1 MGNCNFKAEQEKD
14 NVQATSKTNFHFQY
28 VIGRGG
34 FGKVWKVELR
44 KGNKMYAMK
53 EMAKARII
61 SKRSVN
67 SVMNEKK
74 FLAQLNHPFLVN
86 MHYAFQ
92 DRDNLYLVIDLMAG
106 GDLRY
111 HIGKHRRF
119 TEAQT
124 KFFVACMILSL
135 EFLHANCILH
145 RDIKPENLV
154 FDE

>member
-1 MGNCNFKAEQEKD
+1 MNKNNF
-14 NVQATSKTNFHFQY
+14 NFDY

-44 KGNKMYAMK
+44 KEKKLYALK

-74 FLAQLNHPFLVN
+74 FLCQLDHPFLVN
-86 MHYAFQ
+86 MHFAFE
-92 DRDNLYLVIDLMAG
+92 DRDNLYLVIDLMSG

-111 HIGKHRRF
+111 HIGKNRRF
-119 TEAQT
+119 SE
-124 KFFVACMILSL
+124 
-135 EFLHANCILH
+135 E
-145 RDIKPENLV
+145 
-154 FDE
+154 

>member
-1 MGNCNFKAEQEKD
+1 
-14 NVQATSKTNFHFQY
+14 
-28 VIGRGG
+28 
-34 FGKVWKVELR
+34 
-44 KGNKMYAMK
+44 
-53 EMAKARII
+53 
-61 SKRSVN
+61 
-67 SVMNEKK
+67 
-74 FLAQLNHPFLVN
+74 